1 MSKRGKRIT
10 ISLLI
15 ALLIISNITTL
26 YMLLSNKPKREH
38 LADKLELTGQARE
51 DFIAIKEKYK
61 AKSKPTIDSLR
72 QCQAQLLVLTIN
84 KDDDSLLEA
93 TKDQVVCYQ
102 HDLLDNILAQFEES
116 RAMLDSTQKVK
127 LDSFYFEK
135 FQCPINFLH
144 RNPPQ
149 KRNKNGKFFHKH

>member
-10 ISLLI
+10 VSVLV

-51 DFIAIKEKYK
+51 DFLAIKEKYK

-84 KDDDSLLEA
+84 KDNDSLLEA

-116 RAMLDSTQKVK
+116 RAMLDSAQRVK

-149 KRNKNGKFFHKH
+149 HRKHGRRHSR

>member
-1 MSKRGKRIT
+1 MTKRAKRIT
-10 ISLLI
+10 ISVLI

-51 DFIAIKEKYK
+51 DFVAIKDKYK
-61 AKSKPTIDSLR
+61 AISKPTIDSLR
-72 QCQAQLLVLTIN
+72 ACQAQLLVLTIN
-84 KDDDSLLEA
+84 KDNDSLLEA

-116 RAMLDSTQKVK
+116 RAMLDSAQKVK

-149 KRNKNGKFFHKH
+149 HRKHGQRHSR

>member
-10 ISLLI
+10 VSVLI

-26 YMLLSNKPKREH
+26 YMLLSNRPKREH
-38 LADKLELTGQARE
+38 LADKLELTGQKRE

-84 KDDDSLLEA
+84 KDNDSLLEA

-116 RAMLDSTQKVK
+116 RNMLDSAQRVK

-149 KRNKNGKFFHKH
+149 SNRKHGRRHSR

>member
-1 MSKRGKRIT
+1 MSKKGKRIT
-10 ISLLI
+10 ISVLV

-26 YMLLSNKPKREH
+26 YMLLSNRPKREH

-51 DFIAIKEKYK
+51 DFVAIKEKYK

-84 KDDDSLLEA
+84 KDNDSLLEA

-116 RAMLDSTQKVK
+116 RAMLDSAQRVK

-149 KRNKNGKFFHKH
+149 HRKHGRRHS

>member
-1 MSKRGKRIT
+1 MSV
-10 ISLLI
+10 LL
-15 ALLIISNITTL
+15 ALLIISNITTIW
-26 YMLLSNKPKREH
+26 MLLGNKPKREH
-38 LADKLELTGQARE
+38 LADKLELTGQKRE

-84 KDDDSLLEA
+84 KDNDSLLEA

-102 HDLLDNILAQFEES
+102 HDLLDNLLAQFEES
-116 RAMLDSTQKVK
+116 RAMLDSAQRVK

-149 KRNKNGKFFHKH
+149 SNRKHGRRHSR

>member
-1 MSKRGKRIT
+1 M
-10 ISLLI
+10 LV

-26 YMLLSNKPKREH
+26 CMLLSNKPKRER
-38 LADKLELTGQARE
+38 LVDKLELTGQARE
-51 DFIAIKEKYK
+51 DFVAIKEKYK

-84 KDDDSLLEA
+84 KDNDSLLEA
-93 TKDQVVCYQ
+93 TKDQVVCFQ

-116 RAMLDSTQKVK
+116 RAMLDSARRVK

-149 KRNKNGKFFHKH
+149 HRKHGRHHSR

>member
-1 MSKRGKRIT
+1 MSKKGKKIT
-10 ISLLI
+10 ISVLV

-26 YMLLSNKPKREH
+26 YMLLSNRPKREH

-51 DFIAIKEKYK
+51 DFVAIKEKYK

-84 KDDDSLLEA
+84 KDNDSLLEA

-116 RAMLDSTQKVK
+116 RAMLDSAQRVK

-149 KRNKNGKFFHKH
+149 SNRKHGRRHSR

>member
-10 ISLLI
+10 ISVLI
-15 ALLIISNITTL
+15 ALLIISNITTIW
-26 YMLLSNKPKREH
+26 MLLSNKPKREH

-84 KDDDSLLEA
+84 KDNDSLLEA

-116 RAMLDSTQKVK
+116 RAMLDSAQRVK

-149 KRNKNGKFFHKH
+149 SNRKHGRRHSR

>member
-1 MSKRGKRIT
+1 MSKKGKKIT
-10 ISLLI
+10 ISVLV

-26 YMLLSNKPKREH
+26 YMLLSNRPKREH
-38 LADKLELTGQARE
+38 LADKLELTGQARV
-51 DFIAIKEKYK
+51 DFVAIKEKYK

-84 KDDDSLLEA
+84 KDNDSLLEA

-116 RAMLDSTQKVK
+116 RAMLDSAQRVK

-149 KRNKNGKFFHKH
+149 HRKHGQSHSR

>member
-10 ISLLI
+10 VSVLI
-15 ALLIISNITTL
+15 ALLIISNITTIW
-26 YMLLSNKPKREH
+26 MLLGNKPKREH

-84 KDDDSLLEA
+84 KDNDSLLEA

-116 RAMLDSTQKVK
+116 RAMLDSAQRVK

-149 KRNKNGKFFHKH
+149 HRKHGRRHSR

>member
-10 ISLLI
+10 VSVLI
-15 ALLIISNITTL
+15 ALLIISNITTIW
-26 YMLLSNKPKREH
+26 MLLGNKPKREH

-84 KDDDSLLEA
+84 KDNDSLLEA

-149 KRNKNGKFFHKH
+149 SRHRHGKHHPKR

>member
-10 ISLLI
+10 ISVLI
-15 ALLIISNITTL
+15 ALLIMSNITTL

-51 DFIAIKEKYK
+51 DFVAIKEKYK

-72 QCQAQLLVLTIN
+72 ACQAQLLVLTIN
-84 KDDDSLLEA
+84 KDNDSLLEA

-116 RAMLDSTQKVK
+116 RDMLDSTQKVK

-149 KRNKNGKFFHKH
+149 HRKHGRRHSR

>member
-1 MSKRGKRIT
+1 MSKKGKKIT
-10 ISLLI
+10 ISVLV

-26 YMLLSNKPKREH
+26 YMLLSNRPKREH

-51 DFIAIKEKYK
+51 DFVAIKEKYK

-84 KDDDSLLEA
+84 KDNDSLLEA

-116 RAMLDSTQKVK
+116 RAMLDSAQRVK

-149 KRNKNGKFFHKH
+149 HRKHGRRHS

>member
-10 ISLLI
+10 VSVLI

-26 YMLLSNKPKREH
+26 YMLLSNRPKREH
-38 LADKLELTGQARE
+38 LADKLELTGQKRE

-84 KDDDSLLEA
+84 KDNDSLLEA

-116 RAMLDSTQKVK
+116 RAMLDSAQRVK

-149 KRNKNGKFFHKH
+149 SNRKHGRRHSR

>member
-1 MSKRGKRIT
+1 MSV
-10 ISLLI
+10 LI
-15 ALLIISNITTL
+15 ALLIISNITTIW
-26 YMLLSNKPKREH
+26 MLLGNKPKREH

-84 KDDDSLLEA
+84 KDNDSLLEA

-116 RAMLDSTQKVK
+116 RAMLDSAQRVK

-149 KRNKNGKFFHKH
+149 SNRKHGRRHSR

>member
-1 MSKRGKRIT
+1 MSKKGKKIT
-10 ISLLI
+10 ISVLV

-26 YMLLSNKPKREH
+26 YMLLSNRPKREH

-51 DFIAIKEKYK
+51 DFVAIKEKYK

-84 KDDDSLLEA
+84 KDNDSLLEA

-116 RAMLDSTQKVK
+116 RAMLDSAQRVK

-149 KRNKNGKFFHKH
+149 QRKHGQRHSR

>member
-10 ISLLI
+10 ISVLV
-15 ALLIISNITTL
+15 ALLIMSNITTL

-51 DFIAIKEKYK
+51 DFVAIKEKYK
-61 AKSKPTIDSLR
+61 TKSKPVIDSLR
-72 QCQAQLLVLTIN
+72 KCQAQLLVLTIN
-84 KDDDSLLEA
+84 RDNDSLLEA

-116 RAMLDSTQKVK
+116 RAMIDSTQKVK

-149 KRNKNGKFFHKH
+149 SRHRHGKHHPKR

>member
-1 MSKRGKRIT
+1 MSRRGKKIT
-10 ISLLI
+10 ISVLV

-26 YMLLSNKPKREH
+26 YMLLSNRPKREH

-51 DFIAIKEKYK
+51 DFVAIKEKYK

-84 KDDDSLLEA
+84 KDNDSLLEA

-116 RAMLDSTQKVK
+116 RAMLDSAQRVK

-149 KRNKNGKFFHKH
+149 HRKHGQRHSR

>member
-10 ISLLI
+10 ISVLI
-15 ALLIISNITTL
+15 ALLIISNITTIW
-26 YMLLSNKPKREH
+26 MLLSNKPKREH

-51 DFIAIKEKYK
+51 DFIAIKDKYK

-84 KDDDSLLEA
+84 KDNDSLLEA

-116 RAMLDSTQKVK
+116 RNMLDSAQRVK

-149 KRNKNGKFFHKH
+149 SNRKHGRRHSR

>member
-1 MSKRGKRIT
+1 
-10 ISLLI
+10 
-15 ALLIISNITTL
+15 
-26 YMLLSNKPKREH
+26 MLLSNRPKREH

-51 DFIAIKEKYK
+51 DFLAIKEKYK

-84 KDDDSLLEA
+84 KDNDSLLEA

-116 RAMLDSTQKVK
+116 RAMLDSVQRVK

-149 KRNKNGKFFHKH
+149 SNRKHGRRHSR

>member
-1 MSKRGKRIT
+1 MSRRGKKIT
-10 ISLLI
+10 ISVLV

-26 YMLLSNKPKREH
+26 YMLLSNRSKREH
-38 LADKLELTGQARE
+38 LADKLELTGQKRE
-51 DFIAIKEKYK
+51 DFVAIKEKYK

-84 KDDDSLLEA
+84 KDNDSLLEA

-116 RAMLDSTQKVK
+116 RAMLDRAQRVK
-127 LDSFYFEK
+127 LVSFYFEK

-149 KRNKNGKFFHKH
+149 HRKHGQRHSR

>member
-1 MSKRGKRIT
+1 MSKKGKKIT
-10 ISLLI
+10 ISVLV

-26 YMLLSNKPKREH
+26 YMLLSNRPKREH

-51 DFIAIKEKYK
+51 DFVAIKEKYK

-84 KDDDSLLEA
+84 KDNDSLLEA

-116 RAMLDSTQKVK
+116 RAMLDSAQRVK
-127 LDSFYFEK
+127 LDSF
-135 FQCPINFLH
+135 
-144 RNPPQ
+144 
-149 KRNKNGKFFHKH
+149 

>member
-10 ISLLI
+10 ISVLI
-15 ALLIISNITTL
+15 ALLIISNITTIW
-26 YMLLSNKPKREH
+26 MLLSNKPKREH
-38 LADKLELTGQARE
+38 LADKLELTCQARE

-84 KDDDSLLEA
+84 KDNDSLLEA

-116 RAMLDSTQKVK
+116 RAMLDSAQRVK

-149 KRNKNGKFFHKH
+149 HRKHGRRHSR

>member
-1 MSKRGKRIT
+1 MSKRGKIIT
-10 ISLLI
+10 ISVLI
-15 ALLIISNITTL
+15 ALLIISNITTIW
-26 YMLLSNKPKREH
+26 MLLSNKPKREH

-84 KDDDSLLEA
+84 KDNDSLLEA

-116 RAMLDSTQKVK
+116 RAMLDSAQRVK

-149 KRNKNGKFFHKH
+149 SNRKHGRRHSR

>member
-10 ISLLI
+10 VSVLI

-26 YMLLSNKPKREH
+26 YMLLSNRPKREH

-84 KDDDSLLEA
+84 KDNDSLLEA

-116 RAMLDSTQKVK
+116 RAMLDSAQRVK

-149 KRNKNGKFFHKH
+149 HRKHGRRHSR

>member
-1 MSKRGKRIT
+1 MSKKGKRIT
-10 ISLLI
+10 ISVLV

-26 YMLLSNKPKREH
+26 YMLLSNRPKREH

-51 DFIAIKEKYK
+51 DFVAIKEKYK

-84 KDDDSLLEA
+84 KDNDSLLEA

-116 RAMLDSTQKVK
+116 RAMLDSAQRVK

-149 KRNKNGKFFHKH
+149 HLKHGRRHSR

>member
-10 ISLLI
+10 ISVLI
-15 ALLIISNITTL
+15 ALLIISNITTIW
-26 YMLLSNKPKREH
+26 MLLGNKPKREH

-84 KDDDSLLEA
+84 KDNDSLLEA

-116 RAMLDSTQKVK
+116 RAMLDSAQHVK

-149 KRNKNGKFFHKH
+149 SNRKHGRRHSR

>member
-10 ISLLI
+10 VSVLI
-15 ALLIISNITTL
+15 ALLIISNITTIW
-26 YMLLSNKPKREH
+26 MLLGNKPKREH
-38 LADKLELTGQARE
+38 LADKLELTGQKRE

-84 KDDDSLLEA
+84 KDNDSLLEA

-116 RAMLDSTQKVK
+116 RAMLDSAQRVK

-149 KRNKNGKFFHKH
+149 SNRKHGRRHSR

>member
-10 ISLLI
+10 ISVLI
-15 ALLIISNITTL
+15 ALLIISNITTIW
-26 YMLLSNKPKREH
+26 MLLSNKPKREH

-51 DFIAIKEKYK
+51 DFLQIKEKYK

-84 KDDDSLLEA
+84 KDNDSLLEA

-116 RAMLDSTQKVK
+116 RAMLDSAQRVK

-149 KRNKNGKFFHKH
+149 SHKKHGKFHLKR

>member
-1 MSKRGKRIT
+1 MSV
-10 ISLLI
+10 LI

-51 DFIAIKEKYK
+51 DFLAIKEKYK

-84 KDDDSLLEA
+84 KDNDSLLEA

-116 RAMLDSTQKVK
+116 RAMLDSVQRVK

-149 KRNKNGKFFHKH
+149 SNRKHG

>member
-10 ISLLI
+10 VSVLI
-15 ALLIISNITTL
+15 ALLIISNITTIW
-26 YMLLSNKPKREH
+26 MLLGNKPKREH
-38 LADKLELTGQARE
+38 LADKLELTGQTRE

-84 KDDDSLLEA
+84 KDNDSLLEA

-116 RAMLDSTQKVK
+116 RAMLDSAQKVK

-149 KRNKNGKFFHKH
+149 SNRKHGRHHSR

>member
-10 ISLLI
+10 ISVLI
-15 ALLIISNITTL
+15 ALLIICNITTIW
-26 YMLLSNKPKREH
+26 MLLSNKPKREH

-84 KDDDSLLEA
+84 KDNDSLLEA

-116 RAMLDSTQKVK
+116 RAMLDSAQRVK

-149 KRNKNGKFFHKH
+149 HRKHGRRHSR

>member
-1 MSKRGKRIT
+1 MSKKGKKIT
-10 ISLLI
+10 ISVLV

-26 YMLLSNKPKREH
+26 YMLLSNRPKREH
-38 LADKLELTGQARE
+38 LADKLELTGQKRD
-51 DFIAIKEKYK
+51 DFVAVKEKYK

-84 KDDDSLLEA
+84 KDNDSLLEA

-116 RAMLDSTQKVK
+116 RAMLDSAQRVK

-149 KRNKNGKFFHKH
+149 HRKHGQSHSR

>member
-1 MSKRGKRIT
+1 MSRRGKKIT
-10 ISLLI
+10 ISVLV

-26 YMLLSNKPKREH
+26 YMLLSNRSKREH

-51 DFIAIKEKYK
+51 DFVAIKEKYK

-84 KDDDSLLEA
+84 KDNDSLLEA

-116 RAMLDSTQKVK
+116 RAMLDSAQRVK

-149 KRNKNGKFFHKH
+149 HRKHGQRHSR

>member
-1 MSKRGKRIT
+1 MSV
-10 ISLLI
+10 LI
-15 ALLIISNITTL
+15 ALLIISNITTIW
-26 YMLLSNKPKREH
+26 MLLGNKPKREH
-38 LADKLELTGQARE
+38 LADKLELTGQTRE

-84 KDDDSLLEA
+84 KDNDSLLEA

-116 RAMLDSTQKVK
+116 RAMLDSAQKVK

-149 KRNKNGKFFHKH
+149 SNRKHGRHHSR

>member
-1 MSKRGKRIT
+1 MSKRAKRIVFFVIT
-10 ISLLI
+10 
-15 ALLIISNITTL
+15 LLIISNVTTI
-26 YMLLSNKPKREH
+26 YMLLSNKPPKRER

-51 DFIAIKEKYK
+51 DFVAIKEKYK

-72 QCQAQLLVLTIN
+72 ACQAQLLVLTIN
-84 KDDDSLLEA
+84 KDNDSLLEA

-116 RAMLDSTQKVK
+116 RAMLDSAQKVK

-149 KRNKNGKFFHKH
+149 SRHRHGKHHSKR

>member
-10 ISLLI
+10 VSVLI

-84 KDDDSLLEA
+84 KDNDSLLEA

-116 RAMLDSTQKVK
+116 RAMLDSAQRVK

-149 KRNKNGKFFHKH
+149 HRKHGRRHSR

>member
-10 ISLLI
+10 ISVLV

-26 YMLLSNKPKREH
+26 YMLLSNRPKREH

-51 DFIAIKEKYK
+51 DFLAIKEKYK

-84 KDDDSLLEA
+84 KDNDSLLEA

-116 RAMLDSTQKVK
+116 RAMLDSAQRVK

-149 KRNKNGKFFHKH
+149 HRKPGRRHSR